1 MNCKWCDKEGA
12 FETLD
17 TGYWELPDGSRAVE
31 INELPSIQCIDCGMC
46 YQTDE
51 LVGDV
56 EEQLMLIDT
65 SKLSSSFT
73 FKELMDQPRLLKKN
87 YFDIDR
93 YPLK

>member
-1 MNCKWCDKEGA
+1 MKCKWCEQEGA

-17 TGYWELPDGSRAVE
+17 KGYWELPDGTRAVE
-31 INELPSIQCIDCGMC
+31 IVDLPSIQCVYCGMC

-65 SKLSSSFT
+65 SKLTSFFT
-73 FKELMDQPRLLKKN
+73 YKELMSQERLLKEKL
-87 YFDIDR
+87 F
-93 YPLK
+93 

>member
-1 MNCKWCDKEGA
+1 MICKWCEQEGA

-17 TGYWELPDGSRAVE
+17 KGYWELPDGSRAVE
-31 INELPSIQCIDCGMC
+31 ISDLPSVQCGYCGMC

-65 SKLSSSFT
+65 SKLPSSFSY
-73 FKELMDQPRLLKKN
+73 KELMSQERLLKKN
-87 YFDIDR
+87 YFDLDR
-93 YPLK
+93 YPL